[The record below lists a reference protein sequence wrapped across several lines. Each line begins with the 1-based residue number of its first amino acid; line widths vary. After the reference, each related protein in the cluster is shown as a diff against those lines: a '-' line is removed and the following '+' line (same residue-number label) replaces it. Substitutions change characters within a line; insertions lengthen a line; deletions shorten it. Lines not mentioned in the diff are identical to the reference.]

1 MTTLQHEADILE
13 ANRVFKDCRLRL
25 DSATTLRARELA
37 AKALRIH
44 IDKILQPKDAPVIVK
59 ELEDDEK

>member
-1 MTTLQHEADILE
+1 MANLQHEADILE

-37 AKALRIH
+37 AKALLIH
-44 IDKILQPKDAPVIVK
+44 INKLLQPKDGPIVVK
-59 ELEDDEK
+59 EDEE